1 MADDDVL
8 VTRRLLRRAALR
20 AALLSLGLGLSV
32 FALIVVPEGRF
43 VSAPMLLLHAAL
55 TGLVALP
62 ITLVEAAVARRSDQG
77 WPLHLAAGLVVGL
90 VALVGSSL
98 AWSQVRYTEAMLKD
112 GSLVDGMAA
121 TRASGPI
128 TRRPNVATTIFVAP
142 AVGLSLAALFALR
155 RTPVRERLVIAP
167 VAGLALAAWGGF
179 VATSRPYSLLVVE
192 QWYLLAFS
200 GAAGAIAVIAGLA
213 GDALDARLS
222 R

>member
-55 TGLVALP
+55 TGLVAFP

-77 WPLHLAAGLVVGL
+77 WPLHLAAALIIGLI
-90 VALVGSSL
+90 ALVGSSL
-98 AWSQVRYTEAMLKD
+98 AWSQVRYTEAMLRD

-121 TRASGPI
+121 TRDTGPI
-128 TRRPNVATTIFVAP
+128 TRRPHVATTLFGVP
-142 AVGLSLAALFALR
+142 AVGMGLAGLLALR
-155 RTPVRERLVIAP
+155 RTPWRERLAIAP
-167 VAGLALAAWGGF
+167 ISGLLLAWWAGLMGA
-179 VATSRPYSLLVVE
+179 SRPFSLVVAS
-192 QWYLLAFS
+192 QGHLLAF
-200 GAAGAIAVIAGLA
+200 AAAVTAVAVAASLL